1 MSEIPQTAQPQQE
14 ELTYDLKQAL
24 SAIVSIRT
32 QIPKTAMTASLLGTE
47 RAGHGVLIREN
58 GLILTIGYLVTESET
73 IWIIDNKIIS
83 NFCLMR

>member
-1 MSEIPQTAQPQQE
+1 MSEIPQTVQPQQE

-47 RAGHGVLIREN
+47 PVLA
-58 GLILTIGYLVTESET
+58 
-73 IWIIDNKIIS
+73 
-83 NFCLMR
+83 